1 MCWSGAVKQELG
13 SSSSHSIVGPIV
25 DERREHQASSVS
37 RDAVADVVV
46 AVSRSQGG

>member
-1 MCWSGAVKQELG
+1 MV
-13 SSSSHSIVGPIV
+13 
-25 DERREHQASSVS
+25 ERREHQASSVS